1 MTGEKTLMPFVP
13 YWELFMYLLRDPRIS
28 DKKYSTFS
36 NQTLKEKESSV
47 LPIDSITV
55 C

>member
-28 DKKYSTFS
+28 DKNIPPSAIKH
-36 NQTLKEKESSV
+36 
-47 LPIDSITV
+47 
-55 C
+55 